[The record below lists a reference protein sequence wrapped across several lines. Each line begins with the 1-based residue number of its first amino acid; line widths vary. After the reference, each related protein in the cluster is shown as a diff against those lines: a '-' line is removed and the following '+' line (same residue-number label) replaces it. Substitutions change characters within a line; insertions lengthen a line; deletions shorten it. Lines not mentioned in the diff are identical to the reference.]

1 MFENYTDTLFN
12 DKIILNYNKY
22 LEVIIAM
29 YTQKKLIKL
38 HEVVMMIRDC
48 KHLIR
53 LQLIPWNKCMCVN
66 TCVKVE

>member
-38 HEVVMMIRDC
+38 H
-48 KHLIR
+48 
-53 LQLIPWNKCMCVN
+53 
-66 TCVKVE
+66 